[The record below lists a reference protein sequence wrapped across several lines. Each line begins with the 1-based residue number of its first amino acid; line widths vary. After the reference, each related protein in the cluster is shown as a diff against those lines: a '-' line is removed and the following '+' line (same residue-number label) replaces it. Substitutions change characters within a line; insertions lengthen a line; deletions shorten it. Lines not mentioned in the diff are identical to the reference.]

1 MYHLDAER
9 SLKGLPGNC
18 EHFWGTRQGYRQWN
32 SYIYVFD
39 LKDSMEI
46 WIGFADKIFHAC
58 HIDKSDIFEQVNNND

>member
-1 MYHLDAER
+1 VNIFGE
-9 SLKGLPGNC
+9 PGRDIGSGI
-18 EHFWGTRQGYRQWN
+18 H
-32 SYIYVFD
+32 IYVFD